1 MSIRR
6 RDFINLTGMAAATS
20 MVTGFKAG
28 VVNQPMDP
36 NQALES
42 MTADVVPIAKLKGR
56 KGLPKRSGC
65 SPKIK
70 WML

>member
-28 VVNQPMDP
+28 GLNQLMDP

-42 MTADVVPIAKLKGR
+42 MTADVVPIAQAER
-56 KGLPKRSGC
+56 EDRIARAQRF